1 MQKRKYIAE
10 VNLKVI
16 REFLL
21 KYWLTSPGRYNTQ
34 SSLYRAI
41 EIIKFPWL
49 CENIDFHP
57 LYQLAS
63 REYRKSIS
71 PENVSR
77 NVYAPNNYFPIVDF
91 LLKHKLFTKVPIRTP
106 NNIQYI
112 PTDLLNNLF
121 ENSFDEFT
129 QWVEDK
135 LQQERA
141 LRKRSK
147 TKNTDMRKVPTTYH
161 RGAWPLPT
169 ESVTLSKDFV
179 IEAHKYACMEWK
191 AKIEAEVP
199 ELFEATYK
207 VGDRFIL
214 RKNMDDVYMLVR
226 INNNVVSLICLAD
239 GNRWSACTTVDNDI
253 KITKEEFGKIVSTD
267 YSHAEAFT
275 KISK

>member
-41 EIIKFPWL
+41 EITKFPHL
-49 CENIDFHP
+49 CQDIESQP

-91 LLKHKLFTKVPIRTP
+91 LLKHKLFTKVPVRTP

-112 PTDLLNNLF
+112 PTDLLNSLF

-129 QWVEDK
+129 QWVNDK
-135 LQQERA
+135 IEQERA

-147 TKNTDMRKVPTTYH
+147 TKNTDMTKPT
-161 RGAWPLPT
+161 T

-179 IEAHKYACMEWK
+179 LEAHKHACSEWK
-191 AKIEAEVP
+191 AKIEKQAP

-207 VGDRFIL
+207 VGDRFYYK
-214 RKNMDDVYMLVR
+214 RDENDTYMLVR
-226 INNNVVSLICLAD
+226 VDHNAIALIALND
-239 GNRWSACTTVDNDI
+239 GNRWTKYLDVADSAR
-253 KITKEEFGKIVSTD
+253 ITKEEFKLVTGGQPD
-267 YSHAEAFT
+267 FFT
-275 KISK
+275 KIVK